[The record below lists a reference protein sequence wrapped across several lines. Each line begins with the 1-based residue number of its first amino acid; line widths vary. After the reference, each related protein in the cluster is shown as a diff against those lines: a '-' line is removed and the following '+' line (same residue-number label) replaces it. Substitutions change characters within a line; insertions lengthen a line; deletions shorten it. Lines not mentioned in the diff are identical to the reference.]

1 MTMVS
6 VRNIA
11 SAGCLAGLMLC
22 GGCFSAPAVDNSSL
36 GMLSPVIAQAK
47 SISQDSIVK
56 NGVFT
61 ISAGDYIRSLNEN
74 YGRITDCDLSAD
86 YGLTSN
92 GVTMKLTIEDRSGEV
107 ASGSFYDANDK
118 AIALY
123 NLGRPSCYSSLTV
136 FFDDYDDKVGD
147 YIGETMMTVILTSD
161 PALSDEDMQ
170 SLCEE
175 WLDSA
180 VADGDGLMAS
190 VSKNGITY
198 TLAAWDGGEVWAID
212 VKAG

>member
-1 MTMVS
+1 MP
-6 VRNIA
+6 
-11 SAGCLAGLMLC
+11 
-22 GGCFSAPAVDNSSL
+22 GGVDAL
-36 GMLSPVIAQAK
+36 WGMFFGSCSRQFESGAK

-61 ISAGDYIRSLNEN
+61 ISAGDYIRSLNEY

-92 GVTMKLTIEDRSGEV
+92 GVTMKLTIEDRSGGV

-123 NLGRPSCYSSLTV
+123 NLGRPSCYSSLTI

-147 YIGETMMTVILTSD
+147 YIGETMMAVILTSD

>member
-1 MTMVS
+1 
-6 VRNIA
+6 
-11 SAGCLAGLMLC
+11 
-22 GGCFSAPAVDNSSL
+22 
-36 GMLSPVIAQAK
+36 MLSPVIAQAK

-107 ASGSFYDANDK
+107 ASGSFYDADDK

-123 NLGRPSCYSSLTV
+123 NLGRPSCYSSLTI

-147 YIGETMMTVILTSD
+147 YIGETMVAVILTSD
-161 PALSDEDMQ
+161 PTLSDEDMQ

-180 VADGDGLMAS
+180 AADGDGLMAS

>member
-1 MTMVS
+1 M
-6 VRNIA
+6 
-11 SAGCLAGLMLC
+11 
-22 GGCFSAPAVDNSSL
+22 
-36 GMLSPVIAQAK
+36 
-47 SISQDSIVK
+47 
-56 NGVFT
+56 
-61 ISAGDYIRSLNEN
+61 
-74 YGRITDCDLSAD
+74 SAD

-123 NLGRPSCYSSLTV
+123 NLGRPSCYSSLTI

-147 YIGETMMTVILTSD
+147 YIEETMVAVILTSD
-161 PALSDEDMQ
+161 PTLSDEDMQ

-175 WLDSA
+175 RLDSA
-180 VADGDGLMAS
+180 AADGDGLMAS